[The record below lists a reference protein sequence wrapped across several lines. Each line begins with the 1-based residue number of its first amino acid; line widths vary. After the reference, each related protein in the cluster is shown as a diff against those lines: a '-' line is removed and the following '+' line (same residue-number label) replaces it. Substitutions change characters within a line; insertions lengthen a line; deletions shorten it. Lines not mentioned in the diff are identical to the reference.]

1 MHDFIKTLKPN
12 DLLLVSSK
20 VHVELYLYG
29 ARSMRD
35 RLENILHSKKLGNI
49 YYLNYEAN
57 ITLRGQDT
65 LNKEVQYLK
74 FHRLIGDI
82 QNPILPKKAF
92 ILEREFGSFKFY
104 RLKQDWLQQFSSW
117 ERAGLQANS
126 LKTQAYSWENISN
139 STGIRPLIRI
149 EDSFTLAMENKGR
162 QFYNDLGFTL
172 NLVDISGNNHKFS
185 VNLLEGS
192 IKKNDIAYDPTWSVN
207 PWVLDHPFGN
217 QIFRKVWNP
226 AIFISQGSGNVSVL
240 DVHVNR
246 HIGKGALRNF
256 LSYRIEEPGVERK

>member
-1 MHDFIKTLKPN
+1 M
-12 DLLLVSSK
+12 
-20 VHVELYLYG
+20 
-29 ARSMRD
+29 
-35 RLENILHSKKLGNI
+35 
-49 YYLNYEAN
+49 
-57 ITLRGQDT
+57 
-65 LNKEVQYLK
+65 
-74 FHRLIGDI
+74 
-82 QNPILPKKAF
+82 
-92 ILEREFGSFKFY
+92 
-104 RLKQDWLQQFSSW
+104 
-117 ERAGLQANS
+117 
-126 LKTQAYSWENISN
+126 
-139 STGIRPLIRI
+139 IRI

-172 NLVDISGNNHKFS
+172 NLVDISDNNHKFS

-192 IKKNDIAYDPTWSVN
+192 LKKNEIAYDPTWSVN

-217 QIFRKVWNP
+217 QIFGKVWNP